1 MQLIVTPGQLNQR
14 AEMYNT
20 LGTLLS
26 AGMTAPKAL
35 EQLHHNPPSRW
46 LRAPIAELQEHL
58 RNGASVGDAAAL
70 MGNWI
75 PAFDAALVN
84 AGDRSGRLDVC
95 CKLLA
100 GYYKERAQM
109 ARQIISNLL
118 YPAFLFHFAVIVF
131 SFIDFL
137 KPGHGVM
144 RLVTDILMIL
154 VPVYVVTGF
163 LIFAGQGKHG
173 EKWRSMVEKCLRPIP
188 LLGTARRSLALARLA
203 AALEALLSAGVLIT
217 NAWELAVAASGSPAL
232 ARAVKD
238 WKQEVEAGATPA
250 ELMKDSGAFPD
261 MFASLYASGEVSGQL
276 DEALDR
282 LHHHYQEEGNHKMR
296 LIADWTP
303 KLIYYAV
310 LALVG
315 WQIVSY
321 WMGIYGKGSD
331 LEKLL
336 DGKL

>member
-26 AGMTAPKAL
+26 AGLTAPKAL
-35 EQLHHNPPSRW
+35 EQLHKNPPSRS
-46 LRAPIAELQEHL
+46 LRAPIAQLQEHL
-58 RNGASVGDAAAL
+58 RNGATVGDAAAQ
-70 MGNWI
+70 MGSWI

-95 CKLLA
+95 CKLLG

-118 YPAFLFHFAVIVF
+118 YPAFLFHFAVLVF

-137 KPGHGVM
+137 KPGHGLG
-144 RLVTDILMIL
+144 RLIFDILIIL
-154 VPVYVVTGF
+154 IPVYLAAGF
-163 LIFAGQGKHG
+163 LIIAGQSRHG
-173 EKWRSMVEKCLRPIP
+173 EKWRSRVEQVLRPIP

-232 ARAVKD
+232 ARAVRG
-238 WKQEVEAGATPA
+238 WTAEVEAGGTPA
-250 ELMKDSGAFPD
+250 ELMKTSGAFPE
-261 MFASLYASGEVSGQL
+261 MFTSLYSTGEVSGQL
-276 DEALDR
+276 EKALDR
-282 LHHHYQEEGNHKMR
+282 LHRHYQEEGNLKMR
-296 LIADWTP
+296 MIAEWTP

-310 LALVG
+310 LSLVG

-321 WMGIYGKGSD
+321 YMGIYGPGSD
-331 LEKLL
+331 LDKALN
-336 DGKL
+336 GKL